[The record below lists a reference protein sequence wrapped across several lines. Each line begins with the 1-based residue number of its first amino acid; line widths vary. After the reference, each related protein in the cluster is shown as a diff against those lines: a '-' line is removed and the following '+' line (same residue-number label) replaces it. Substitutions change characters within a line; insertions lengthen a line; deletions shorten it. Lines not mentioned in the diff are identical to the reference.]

1 MLAVRFL
8 RYGLRSPRC
17 LGDVMKV
24 SELLALR
31 IENATLKLQILQT
44 QATAINAE
52 QMRHIEEARTKVGAP
67 KTALFNTD
75 TREFQEQNNR
85 EMLDPESNT

>member
-1 MLAVRFL
+1 
-8 RYGLRSPRC
+8 
-17 LGDVMKV
+17 MKV

-52 QMRHIEEARTKVGAP
+52 QMRHIEEARTKVGAS

-75 TREFQEQNNR
+75 TREFQE
-85 EMLDPESNT
+85 PT